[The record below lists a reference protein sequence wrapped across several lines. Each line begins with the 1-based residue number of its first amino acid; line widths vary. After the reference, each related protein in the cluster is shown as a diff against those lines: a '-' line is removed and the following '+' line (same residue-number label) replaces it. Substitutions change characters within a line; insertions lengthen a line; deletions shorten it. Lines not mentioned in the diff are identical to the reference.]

1 MTVTRFDYQ
10 GRIALPAPFVQL
22 EDLMQRLL
30 IGFCAL
36 FSLVAQAT
44 PLTPP
49 KGGQYA
55 VIVQGNSGVA
65 WATREKRAQKP
76 INNRCIRSS
85 N

>member
-22 EDLMQRLL
+22 EDPMQRLL

-55 VIVQGNSGVA
+55 VTSR
-65 WATREKRAQKP
+65 ATTGWSLP
-76 INNRCIRSS
+76 VTPTT
-85 N
+85 